1 MSFKYIKSKL
11 KCVYN
16 ETLNYLFIYYFVY
29 FKILSKIK
37 IKSKLKYIFWS
48 KIICFRFTVNMKL
61 WKIYKQFI
69 YLIHIF

>member
-1 MSFKYIKSKL
+1 MFNIMSFKYIKSKL

-37 IKSKLKYIFWS
+37 IKSKLKYIF
-48 KIICFRFTVNMKL
+48 
-61 WKIYKQFI
+61 
-69 YLIHIF
+69 